1 MKLTATH
8 TTTYLYSAPVSI
20 CHTEVHL
27 KPRNRQD
34 QTVLAHELSIE
45 PPPDCSLGRQDYFGN
60 EVTYFSI
67 HQQHLTLTVK
77 AQTLV
82 VLLPENP
89 LQPGL
94 TPSWEQVRE
103 QVQAHRTDEDLD
115 AFQFTFES
123 PRVSLG
129 APFAQ
134 YAQRSFPAGRPLMQA
149 VTDLCERIHKDFK
162 YDQQATTVTTPVDEV
177 LESRQG
183 VCQDFAHIMIAC
195 IRSLGLPARYVSGY
209 LRSSNSVGGEAS
221 HAWISAFCPG
231 FGWLDF
237 DPTNNVT
244 GNGEQLTVAWGRD
257 YSDVTPVK
265 GVALGSGDQVINV
278 SVEVK
283 PAETLS

>member
-27 KPRNRQD
+27 KPRHRPEQAL
-34 QTVLAHELSIE
+34 LAHELSIQ
-45 PPPDCSLGRQDYFGN
+45 PPPDCSLGRRDYFGN

-77 AQTLV
+77 SRSLV
-82 VLLPENP
+82 DLLPEDP
-89 LQPGL
+89 IQPGL
-94 TPSWEQVRE
+94 TPPWEQVRE
-103 QVQAHRTDEDLD
+103 QIRQHRSAEDLD

-123 PRVSLG
+123 PRVTLG
-129 APFAQ
+129 SPFAA
-134 YAQRSFPAGRPLMQA
+134 YAERSFAPRRPLLQA
-149 VTDLCERIHKDFK
+149 VMDLCERIHSDFK
-162 YDQQATTVTTPVDEV
+162 YDQEATTVTTPVDEV
-177 LESRQG
+177 LESRHG
-183 VCQDFAHIMIAC
+183 VCQDFAHVMIAC
-195 IRSLGLPARYVSGY
+195 LRSLELPARYVSGY

-221 HAWISAFCPG
+221 HAWVSAFCPG

-237 DPTNNVT
+237 DPTNNVM
-244 GNGEQLTVAWGRD
+244 GSGEQLTLAWGRD

-265 GVALGSGDQVINV
+265 GVALGSGDQVVNV
-278 SVEVK
+278 SVEVR